1 MLPSAHLPPHA
12 LNRLEAG
19 VVDLCIVNP
28 EPTTAT
34 RFSSCST
41 LPVVPDGENRQHLPE
56 KLSADLEH
64 R

>member
-34 RFSSCST
+34 RFSSCGT
-41 LPVVPDGENRQHLPE
+41 LPVPDGKNRRHLPE